1 MWKESRHQAGTP
13 GPPVRWRVL
22 LVRPLFP
29 DLVSVAGARMFNRLK
44 PPNLVERDVYAGM
57 FRLSYLFNWLS
68 PIVARY

>member
-1 MWKESRHQAGTP
+1 LSGRF
-13 GPPVRWRVL
+13 
-22 LVRPLFP
+22 FP